1 MKYALTKVSA
11 NAKTGPIPV
20 SISSKYTCPVDCAF
34 YWRPVDDDQGGCY
47 GANGH
52 LNIHWNAVTAG
63 TRGVEFDQF
72 CYQIEALP
80 ANQLW
85 RYGVAGDLPGLQ
97 NVIDK
102 FQMVK
107 LVKANHNRDV
117 IAYSHK
123 YNSPENIKILKYANN
138 NGFTVNLSANSLK
151 HADLLSTYNMPLV
164 VALPIR
170 KDSDPKVFFTPKGLK
185 VLVCPAVTSKRVT
198 CATCGLC
205 AKRDR
210 FDQLTG
216 KRLIIGFPAH
226 GTKKAIVNAIASDF
240 IKSPTQEVA

>member
-1 MKYALTKVSA
+1 MKYALTMQSN

-20 SISSKYTCPVDCAF
+20 SVSSKYTCPIDCAF
-34 YWRPVDDDQGGCY
+34 YHKPVSDDVGGCY

-52 LNIHWNAVTAG
+52 LNIHWNKVTAG
-63 TRGVEFDQF
+63 TRGVDFEQF
-72 CYQIEALP
+72 CLQIESMP

-102 FQMVK
+102 HQMHR
-107 LVKANHNRDV
+107 LVKANHDRDC

-123 YNSPENIKILKYANN
+123 YNSKANMVLLKYANDH
-138 NGFTVNLSANSLK
+138 GMTVNLSANNLK
-151 HADLLSTYNMPLV
+151 HADLLSKHDMPVV

-170 KDSDPKVFFTPKGLK
+170 HLNDPKVIFTPAGLK
-185 VLVCPAVTSKRVT
+185 VLVCPAVTSFKVT

-216 KRLIIGFPAH
+216 QRLIVGFPAH
-226 GTKKAIVNAIASDF
+226 GSKKAIVNAIASDLL
-240 IKSPTQEVA
+240 PQDTQEVA